1 MYAKIHPDPVPDSLT
16 ICSTTTT
23 PSYQRRL
30 YKTLFYKLNSE
41 KAGFLTLSYK
51 PKTEVIGLLR

>member
-1 MYAKIHPDPVPDSLT
+1 MCAKIHLDSFT

-30 YKTLFYKLNSE
+30 YETLFYNLNSE
-41 KAGFLTLSYK
+41 KAGFWTLSYK
-51 PKTEVIGLLR
+51 PKTEGIVIRLLR